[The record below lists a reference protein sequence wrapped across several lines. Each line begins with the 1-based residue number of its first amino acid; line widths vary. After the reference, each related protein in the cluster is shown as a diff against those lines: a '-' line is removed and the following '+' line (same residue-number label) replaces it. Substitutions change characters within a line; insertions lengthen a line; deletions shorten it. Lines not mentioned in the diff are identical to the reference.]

1 MPMLDTI
8 TSRPS
13 IVDRRDHRAR
23 YALVQRVY
31 GEFHEM
37 PCMRLTG
44 AQARLLFGLRL
55 DVCERILLRLVQ
67 EDLLDWDGV
76 RYRFNDSRDW
86 PVRQA
91 AGHHYLVRARAS

>member
-1 MPMLDTI
+1 MLDTI
-8 TSRPS
+8 TSRLS
-13 IVDRRDHRAR
+13 IVDRRDHAR
-23 YALVQRVY
+23 RHALVQRVY

-55 DVCERILLRLVQ
+55 DVCERILAGLVQ
-67 EDLLDWDGV
+67 EDLLCWDGE

-86 PVRQA
+86 PVRSA
-91 AGHHYLVRARAS
+91 AGHDYFARARAS